1 MNSTLH
7 RSLSI
12 TACACLMALTG
23 CAVTPKPLV
32 QATDAQA
39 KAALERAALA
49 VQEAEAQRIAQQEVN
64 KPFLAG
70 AIVSLPKEVVLPDA
84 LKRNVRVSAIFNAG
98 GVDLATAIRQLSM
111 ATRVPI
117 SVTPDALMSAS
128 AFGPRLGAVG
138 APSPAPTAPQL
149 SGMPGAM
156 SVGMTGPIQL
166 SAIAQ
171 DMPLWTLLD
180 EVARQ
185 AHVSWRVS
193 GQGAE
198 FYRTETRMFK
208 LEGLTTVATTS
219 ASSGRAGTAAAFS
232 SDSKTT
238 FTLDKQDPVAGMR
251 TTIEALLTQGGRA
264 TVSGDDQTVVV
275 TDTPEALARVAA
287 YIEQANRA
295 QARSVRLVVEAI
307 EVVAKDN
314 QDLGVDWNLVYSSLT
329 SGAAASTGLARLASS
344 QANALSLSPTS
355 GRFKDSS
362 VVLRALSDIG
372 TVVSKRTFP
381 LSTRSGRPVTQTLR
395 TTFNYVDQVSAV
407 TSTGLTT
414 AAPAPTVTQKEET
427 VGTVLTLIPKAMDNG
442 QIFLNMSFD
451 VSTNEPL
458 TPFTVG
464 SSSNGVTVQQKVINA
479 HGALQ
484 EVSLRSGET
493 VLLGGID
500 VTTAGQ
506 NQRRLAPGAPLVTGG
521 SDQSSYRRSHI
532 VIVVTA
538 VAEDI

>member
-1 MNSTLH
+1 
-7 RSLSI
+7 
-12 TACACLMALTG
+12 
-23 CAVTPKPLV
+23 
-32 QATDAQA
+32 
-39 KAALERAALA
+39 
-49 VQEAEAQRIAQQEVN
+49 
-64 KPFLAG
+64 
-70 AIVSLPKEVVLPDA
+70 
-84 LKRNVRVSAIFNAG
+84 
-98 GVDLATAIRQLSM
+98 
-111 ATRVPI
+111 
-117 SVTPDALMSAS
+117 
-128 AFGPRLGAVG
+128 
-138 APSPAPTAPQL
+138 
-149 SGMPGAM
+149 
-156 SVGMTGPIQL
+156 
-166 SAIAQ
+166 
-171 DMPLWTLLD
+171 
-180 EVARQ
+180 
-185 AHVSWRVS
+185 
-193 GQGAE
+193 
-198 FYRTETRMFK
+198 MFK
-208 LEGLTTVATTS
+208 LEGLSTVATTS
-219 ASSGRAGTAAAFS
+219 ASSGRAGTSAAFS

-238 FTLDKQDPVAGMR
+238 FSLDKQDPVAGMR

-287 YIEQANRA
+287 YIEQANKA

-314 QDLGVDWNLVYSSLT
+314 QDFGVDWNLVYSSLT
-329 SGAAASTGLARLASS
+329 SGAASSTGLARLASS

>member
-1 MNSTLH
+1 
-7 RSLSI
+7 
-12 TACACLMALTG
+12 
-23 CAVTPKPLV
+23 
-32 QATDAQA
+32 
-39 KAALERAALA
+39 
-49 VQEAEAQRIAQQEVN
+49 
-64 KPFLAG
+64 
-70 AIVSLPKEVVLPDA
+70 
-84 LKRNVRVSAIFNAG
+84 
-98 GVDLATAIRQLSM
+98 
-111 ATRVPI
+111 
-117 SVTPDALMSAS
+117 
-128 AFGPRLGAVG
+128 
-138 APSPAPTAPQL
+138 
-149 SGMPGAM
+149 
-156 SVGMTGPIQL
+156 
-166 SAIAQ
+166 
-171 DMPLWTLLD
+171 
-180 EVARQ
+180 
-185 AHVSWRVS
+185 
-193 GQGAE
+193 
-198 FYRTETRMFK
+198 
-208 LEGLTTVATTS
+208 
-219 ASSGRAGTAAAFS
+219 
-232 SDSKTT
+232 
-238 FTLDKQDPVAGMR
+238 
-251 TTIEALLTQGGRA
+251 
-264 TVSGDDQTVVV
+264 
-275 TDTPEALARVAA
+275 
-287 YIEQANRA
+287 
-295 QARSVRLVVEAI
+295 
-307 EVVAKDN
+307 
-314 QDLGVDWNLVYSSLT
+314 VYSSLT
-329 SGAAASTGLARLASS
+329 SGAASSTGLARLASS